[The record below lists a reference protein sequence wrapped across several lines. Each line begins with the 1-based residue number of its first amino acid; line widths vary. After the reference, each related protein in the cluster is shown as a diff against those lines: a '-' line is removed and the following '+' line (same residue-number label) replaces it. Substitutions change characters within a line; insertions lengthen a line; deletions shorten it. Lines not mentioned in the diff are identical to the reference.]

1 MKKTIHLLLTLSL
14 SFFITTLQA
23 NEIRAGA
30 ISLKQLTA
38 LTVEATVNIV
48 VPSHANVTAL
58 ELCWGDGTCSSLQQ
72 SNEFINPAQGLK
84 YYTFTDA
91 HTYPTIGNFTTSI
104 NHCCYDGAI
113 TNITNGAASNFQIE
127 TTILLLSNTELN
139 TTPSFPNPQNLVDV
153 DINTETLVLFGADE
167 DVENDAYSHE
177 ICEPEN
183 VTNYSSIN
191 FPNSTLTLAP
201 SGAGVLVWSNP
212 GFEGVYI
219 VQICT
224 NETRNGQQISSSK
237 RIVCFGVDN
246 SFVSRTS
253 ELSNSEILI
262 YPNPVSGGELYIER
276 KGELVLEGSSFLII
290 NALGASVFTSEWDG
304 EDQMTINVRDLP
316 KGYYTVVLLLKDGRR
331 LYKQIVIS

>member
-72 SNEFINPAQGLK
+72 SNEFINPA
-84 YYTFTDA
+84 
-91 HTYPTIGNFTTSI
+91 
-104 NHCCYDGAI
+104 
-113 TNITNGAASNFQIE
+113 NFQIE